1 MRSHNTKI
9 DNNLKKLYNAFLE
22 NDKLSISDICTLLSC
37 NRQSAYNYIKRLNN
51 AECSLN
57 KITEK
62 KTVYYTISNTNENN
76 ELNYLPVTYNIIRKE
91 RILHALEQSPVSKE
105 NFRNIF
111 CLSSDCES
119 DDSSK
124 ITLDIGKSQ
133 FYALI
138 KELISFGDVVIEND
152 IYYPT
157 GNNIPI
163 SINLKADDL
172 DELYYNL
179 NTLSPSNPYHEEI
192 NSLLDKISKLTGYSN
207 DLNETNNYLTYDK
220 KAFSLE
226 KCDSLFK
233 KISQCDYDKFA
244 VKLNTCNKTFKNSKF
259 NFLTGMAVFSVE
271 NESLYLVGEN
281 IDDNNKRIY
290 IDVDDILSIENTSI
304 PNNIFHSDIYKDIFN
319 SMFTISA
326 EAPVPVKVRF
336 DNKFNIYKKIQR
348 LHILRKNSKIEPKN
362 ISKSDKYFYYTD
374 TVSGLDDFAS
384 FIMTYGKSAS
394 IISPPELKEIVDAS
408 VRQTLS
414 RYEELENE

>member
-1 MRSHNTKI
+1 M
-9 DNNLKKLYNAFLE
+9 
-22 NDKLSISDICTLLSC
+22 
-37 NRQSAYNYIKRLNN
+37 
-51 AECSLN
+51 
-57 KITEK
+57 
-62 KTVYYTISNTNENN
+62 
-76 ELNYLPVTYNIIRKE
+76 
-91 RILHALEQSPVSKE
+91 
-105 NFRNIF
+105 
-111 CLSSDCES
+111 
-119 DDSSK
+119 
-124 ITLDIGKSQ
+124 
-133 FYALI
+133 
-138 KELISFGDVVIEND
+138 
-152 IYYPT
+152 
-157 GNNIPI
+157 
-163 SINLKADDL
+163 
-172 DELYYNL
+172 
-179 NTLSPSNPYHEEI
+179 
-192 NSLLDKISKLTGYSN
+192 DKISKLTGYSN

-259 NFLTGMAVFSVE
+259 NFLTGMVVFSVE